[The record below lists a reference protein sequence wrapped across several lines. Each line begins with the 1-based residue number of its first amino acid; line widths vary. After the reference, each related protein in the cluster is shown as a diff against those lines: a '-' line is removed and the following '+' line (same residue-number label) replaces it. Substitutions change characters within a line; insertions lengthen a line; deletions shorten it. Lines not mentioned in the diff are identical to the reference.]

1 MADRLQ
7 GKVALISGGARGQG
21 AAEGK
26 LFAREGAK
34 VVLGDILEAE
44 GKRTAEDIRAQGG
57 NAEFITLDV
66 TKEDEWQ
73 RAVDTAVSKYGNL
86 HILVNNAGIL
96 QMEGLED
103 ITREVWDRVMAVNT
117 TGVWLGMKAAIP
129 AIRKSGGGSI
139 VNISSISGLVG
150 TGMQTAYQASKGAV
164 RIMTKTAAVQYA
176 KEGIRVN
183 SIHPGPIDTPM
194 ITGLDRELWQMFLN
208 SVPLKRAGTSEDI
221 ANGVLYLASDES
233 AYVTGAEL
241 VIDGGYTAQ

>member
-1 MADRLQ
+1 MADRLK

-26 LFAREGAK
+26 LFAHEGAK
-34 VVLGDILEAE
+34 VVLGDVLEAE
-44 GKRTAEDIRAQGG
+44 GKHAAEEIRAQGG
-57 NAEFITLDV
+57 TAEFIKLDV
-66 TKEDEWQ
+66 TKEDDWQ
-73 RAVDTAVSKYGNL
+73 RAVDTAVRNYGNL

-96 QMEGLED
+96 QMEGVED
-103 ITREVWDRVMAVNT
+103 ITREVWDRVMAVNS

-176 KEGIRVN
+176 KDGIRVN

-194 ITGLDRELWQMFLN
+194 TTGLDRELWQMFLN
-208 SVPLKRAGTSEDI
+208 SVPLKRPGTSDDI